1 MLFFWRKKQKKHT
14 DLTQTSM
21 SLKLLKRLGILLI
34 ILLSHTL
41 FIHYFENISF
51 ADSIWLS
58 VTSITTV
65 GYGDFSAASLGG
77 RTATILLIYIVGI
90 WLLAQLAGD
99 FIEYRA
105 DKRDKMIKG
114 LWRWKNMSDHILII
128 NTPSQVEIAI

>member
-1 MLFFWRKKQKKHT
+1 
-14 DLTQTSM
+14 M
-21 SLKLLKRLGILLI
+21 SVILLRRLCILFI

-41 FIHYFENISF
+41 IIQYFENMSF

-65 GYGDFSAASLGG
+65 GYGDFSAASLEG

-105 DKRDKMIKG
+105 DKREKMI
-114 LWRWKNMSDHILII
+114 R
-128 NTPSQVEIAI
+128 